1 MNDTC
6 ACPSFPAGDTV
17 NTASRME
24 SHSEAG
30 RIHLSSAAAALLTV
44 QSPQLGKHLEPRGRV
59 AIKGKG

>member
-1 MNDTC
+1 ML
-6 ACPSFPAGDTV
+6 ACPPSATAGDTV

-30 RIHLSSAAAALLTV
+30 RIHLSAAAAALLMV
-44 QSPQLGKHLEPRGRV
+44 QSPELGKHLEPRGRV